1 VIERPVEGRRIE
13 TAKERGW
20 KWDELVK
27 SMRGRAVRLR
37 AHVDAL
43 RLMAMFLN
51 HWDNKDKNQ
60 RLLCLGEK
68 DPPGRVLDPRPC
80 GQPLAMVQDLGG
92 TFGPLKLD
100 LANWASTPIWADSPS
115 CTVSMRALPYEGS
128 TFPNWQISEEGRQFL
143 AGRLGRLSARQVREL
158 FEGARLRGIPTKIQQ
173 RKTSTTG
180 FALSRTRC
188 GRSPSARRVQ
198 RNDGFTSFLKRAGR
212 LYTGGHDRR

>member
-1 VIERPVEGRRIE
+1 
-13 TAKERGW
+13 
-20 KWDELVK
+20 
-27 SMRGRAVRLR
+27 
-37 AHVDAL
+37 
-43 RLMAMFLN
+43 MAMFLN

-115 CTVSMRALPYEGS
+115 CTVSIACPALRRFDVSRTGR
-128 TFPNWQISEEGRQFL
+128 FSEEGRQFL

-158 FEGARLRGIPTKIQQ
+158 FEGARLQ
-173 RKTSTTG
+173 RYPHKDPAAEDVG
-180 FALSRTRC
+180 QL
-188 GRSPSARRVQ
+188 GSAFEDKVRAITEARAVS
-198 RNDGFTSFLKRAGR
+198 NAMTASHSFLKRAGR
-212 LYTGGHDRR
+212 LYTGGHNRR